1 MDVRRIDRVCGP
13 LDAVLRAVPSK
24 SVTHRA
30 LVAAALANGESTL
43 RHPLD
48 ADDTRATRDAL
59 VALGVTIR
67 AANDGWVVHGCGG
80 RIPGGGSL
88 SLGESGTTMRLL
100 AAVAA
105 LGAVPSRLDGAPRLR
120 ERPLGELASAL
131 ERLGASIHPDPETGG
146 LPLTAGGSPVRGGA
160 VSLLGSRSS
169 QFASA
174 LLLIAPRLKEGLDLT
189 IEPPAVSLP
198 YVQLT
203 ADVLTAFG
211 VRVMRVS
218 ELRWRVASGAFA
230 GRDYPIEGDHSSASY
245 FLAAA
250 AVLGGRVRIHGL
262 LSESAQPDARLGAIL
277 RDLGCRVDAGSGW
290 VEVEGSGRIP
300 SFDLEL
306 VDAPDLVPTLAV
318 LALFAEGRCVLRGLA
333 HLRHKES
340 DRLELLARNL
350 RTLGRHA
357 TALEDRLVVE
367 SPPPCLGGGR
377 ISTASDHRIAMAF
390 AIAGMRIEGVAV
402 EEPACVAKSNP
413 GFWTQL
419 AELAATGRQN

>member
-1 MDVRRIDRVCGP
+1 M
-13 LDAVLRAVPSK
+13 PSK

-30 LVAAALANGESTL
+30 LVAAALADGESTL
-43 RHPLD
+43 LHPLD

-59 VALGVTIR
+59 AALGVTIHT
-67 AANDGWVVHGCGG
+67 ANDGWVVRGCGG
-80 RIPGGGSL
+80 RIPGGGAL

-105 LGAVPSRLDGAPRLR
+105 LGAAPSRLDGAPRLR
-120 ERPLGELASAL
+120 ERPLRELASAL
-131 ERLGASIHPDPETGG
+131 KRLGASIHPDPETGG
-146 LPLTAGGSPVRGGA
+146 LPLTAGGSPVTGGA
-160 VSLLGSRSS
+160 VSLPGSRSS

-211 VRVMRVS
+211 VRVARIS
-218 ELRWRVASGAFA
+218 ELRWQVASGAFA
-230 GRDYPIEGDHSSASY
+230 GRDYPVEGDHSSASY

-250 AVLGGRVRIHGL
+250 AVLGGRVRVRGL
-262 LSESAQPDARLGAIL
+262 LSESAQPDARLGGIL
-277 RDLGCRVDAGSGW
+277 RDLGCRVDAGSDW

-357 TALEDRLVVE
+357 IAFDDRLVVE

-402 EEPACVAKSNP
+402 EDPACVAKSNP
-413 GFWTQL
+413 DFWTQL